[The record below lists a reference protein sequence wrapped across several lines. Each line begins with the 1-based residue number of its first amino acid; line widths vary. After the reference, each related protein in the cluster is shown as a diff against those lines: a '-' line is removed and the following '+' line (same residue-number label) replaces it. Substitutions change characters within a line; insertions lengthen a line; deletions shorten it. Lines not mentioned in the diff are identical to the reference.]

1 MLCYFLS
8 FELGVYMRLVRL
20 GMGILSL
27 TVFASSSGC
36 VRDLINKYQ
45 STTNRSASPRTDE
58 VMPQQANR
66 PNQPTI
72 YALDQQTFRFRL
84 PFDQVWDGAI
94 SVLLRN
100 YNLTIVDHQSGLLT
114 TEWDSFFLDQ
124 QIYRN
129 KVSMRIKKLA
139 WDMVDVTIYNNVEIL
154 RTTGPGGIAS
164 AWLPTD
170 KGPQEVG
177 RIVQN
182 IAIALRQPA
191 PVLPTEMI
199 ATRRDKERKTE

>member
-1 MLCYFLS
+1 MS
-8 FELGVYMRLVRL
+8 LVRL
-20 GMGILSL
+20 GMGVLSL
-27 TVFASSSGC
+27 TLVISSSGC

-45 STTNRSASPRTDE
+45 TTTKRPPSPRTHE
-58 VMPQQANR
+58 QASQPQRAASPSR
-66 PNQPTI
+66 PNQPSI
-72 YALDQQTFRFRL
+72 YALDEQNFRFRL
-84 PFDQVWDGAI
+84 PFEQVWDGAI
-94 SVLLRN
+94 GVLLRN
-100 YNLTIVDHQSGLLT
+100 YNLNIVDQNTGLIT

-129 KVSMRIKKLA
+129 KISMRIKKLA
-139 WDMVDVTIYNNVEIL
+139 WDMVDVTIYNNVEIF

-191 PVLPTEMI
+191 PVLPNEMI
-199 ATRRDKERKTE
+199 ATKPDKERKTE